1 MSFST
6 KDTILDYCKLNNIEV
21 SEETAQSFETLSD
34 MLVEFNSHTNVTALK
49 TREDIAV
56 KHFADS
62 LAVLKYD
69 LIKKNASVIDIGCG
83 AGFPGLPVKMLR
95 PDIKITFVDS
105 TAKKLKFTCS
115 VAQAFGMTDVE
126 TCPERAEEL
135 VAKGKREKYDVAV
148 SRAVASLPVLVEL
161 VLPYVKVGGCFV
173 AYKSSI
179 EADVNNK
186 DSELSRALG
195 GIKKLGGKVE
205 NVLDASLPDIA
216 DEAQKHS
223 LIVIRKTGKTP
234 DSFPRRYAQIVKKP
248 L

>member
-1 MSFST
+1 MEFST
-6 KDTILDYCKLNNIEV
+6 KDAILNYCNLNSIEIA
-21 SEETAQSFETLSD
+21 EETAEGFEKLSD
-34 MLVEFNSHTNVTALK
+34 MLLEFNAHTNVTALK
-49 TREDIAV
+49 TREDIAI

-69 LIKKNASVIDIGCG
+69 LIKKDAKVIDIGCG
-83 AGFPGLPVKMLR
+83 AGFPGLPIKMLR

-105 TAKKLKFTCS
+105 TAKKLKFTSS
-115 VAQAFGMTDVE
+115 VAKEFSMTDVE
-126 TCPERAEEL
+126 TCPDRAEEL

-179 EADVNNK
+179 ESDVNNK
-186 DSELSRALG
+186 ESELSKALG

-205 NVLDASLPDIA
+205 EILDASLPGA
-216 DEAQKHS
+216 NDETQKHS

-234 DSFPRRYAQIVKKP
+234 DSLPRRYAVMLKKP

>member
-6 KDTILDYCKLNNIEV
+6 KQAILDYCILNNIEI
-21 SEETAQSFETLSD
+21 SEDTAQKFEALSD
-34 MLVEFNSHTNVTALK
+34 ELEKFNAHTNVTALK
-49 TREDIAV
+49 TREDIAI

-69 LIKKNASVIDIGCG
+69 LIKKNANVIDIGCG

-105 TAKKLKFTCS
+105 TAKKLKFTSS
-115 VAQAFGMTDVE
+115 VAELFEMSDVE
-126 TCPERAEEL
+126 VCPERAEEL
-135 VAKGKREKYDVAV
+135 VSKGKREKYDVAL

-161 VLPYVKVGGCFV
+161 VLPFVKVGGCFV
-173 AYKSSI
+173 AYKSSL
-179 EADVNNK
+179 EADTANK
-186 DSELSRALG
+186 ESELSKAMG

-205 NVLDASLPDIA
+205 AVLDASLPGA
-216 DEAQKHS
+216 NDETQKHS
-223 LIVIRKTGKTP
+223 LIVIRKTSRTP

>member
-6 KDTILDYCKLNNIEV
+6 KKAILDYCNKNNIAVDEQ
-21 SEETAQSFETLSD
+21 TAEQFETLSD
-34 MLVEFNSHTNVTALK
+34 MLIEFNSHTNVTALK
-49 TREDIAV
+49 TKEDIAL
-56 KHFADS
+56 KHFIDS

-69 LIKKNASVIDIGCG
+69 LIKKNALVVDIGCG

-95 PDIKITFVDS
+95 PDVKMTFVDS
-105 TAKKLKFTCS
+105 TAKKLKFTSS
-115 VAQAFGMTDVE
+115 VAESFSMTDVE
-126 TCPERAEEL
+126 VCPDRAEEL

-161 VLPYVKVGGCFV
+161 VLPYVKQGGCFV
-173 AYKSSI
+173 AYKSSV

-186 DSELSRALG
+186 DSELSRALS

-205 NVLDASLPDIA
+205 NVLDATLDTVS

-234 DSFPRRYAQIVKKP
+234 DSLPRRYAVIVKKP

>member
-6 KDTILDYCKLNNIEV
+6 KDAILDYCKLNGIEISDDV
-21 SEETAQSFETLSD
+21 AEKFETLSD
-34 MLVEFNSHTNVTALK
+34 MLLEFNSHTNVTALK
-49 TREDIAV
+49 TREDIAI

-83 AGFPGLPVKMLR
+83 AGFPGLPIKMLR
-95 PDIKITFVDS
+95 PDIKITCVDS
-105 TAKKLKFTCS
+105 TAKKLKFTNS
-115 VAQAFGMTDVE
+115 VAEAFSMTDVE
-126 TCPERAEEL
+126 TCPDRAEEL

-148 SRAVASLPVLVEL
+148 SRAVASLPVLCEL
-161 VLPYVKVGGCFV
+161 VLPYIKTGGCFV

-186 DSELSRALG
+186 DSELSKAMG

-205 NVLDASLPDIA
+205 GILDASLPGTN
-216 DEAQKHS
+216 DETQKHS

-234 DSFPRRYAQIVKKP
+234 DSFPRRYAQILKKP

>member
-6 KDTILDYCKLNNIEV
+6 TDTILDYCKLNNIDI
-21 SEETAQSFETLSD
+21 SQETAEGFEKLSD
-34 MLVEFNSHTNVTALK
+34 MLLEFNSHTNVTALK

-95 PDIKITFVDS
+95 DDIKITFVDS
-105 TAKKLKFTCS
+105 TAKKLRFTNS
-115 VAQAFGMTDVE
+115 VAEAFGMSDVE

-161 VLPYVKVGGCFV
+161 VLPFVKAGGCFV

-179 EADVNNK
+179 EADINNK
-186 DSELSRALG
+186 ESELSKSLN
-195 GIKKLGGKVE
+195 GIKRLGGKVE
-205 NVLDASLPDIA
+205 DILDASLPGVN
-216 DEAQKHS
+216 DETQKHS
-223 LIVIRKTGKTP
+223 LIVIRKVGKTP
-234 DSFPRRYAQIVKKP
+234 IEFPRRYAQIVKKP

>member
-6 KDTILDYCKLNNIEV
+6 KDTILNYCKLNGIEI
-21 SEETAQSFETLSD
+21 SEETAEKFEVLSD
-34 MLVEFNSHTNVTALK
+34 MLLEFNSHTNVTALK
-49 TREDIAV
+49 TREDVAV

-105 TAKKLKFTCS
+105 TAKKLKFTNS
-115 VAQAFGMTDVE
+115 VADAFSLTDVE

-173 AYKSSI
+173 AYKSSL
-179 EADVNNK
+179 EADTNNK
-186 DSELSRALG
+186 DSELSKALS

-205 NVLDASLPDIA
+205 AVLDASLPDCN

-234 DSFPRRYAQIVKKP
+234 DSLPRRYAVIVKKP

>member
-6 KDTILDYCKLNNIEV
+6 KQAILDYCSLNNIEI
-21 SEETAQSFETLSD
+21 SEDTAQKFEALSD
-34 MLVEFNSHTNVTALK
+34 ELEKFNAHTNVTALK
-49 TREDIAV
+49 TREDIAI

-69 LIKKNASVIDIGCG
+69 LIKKNANVIDIGCG

-105 TAKKLKFTCS
+105 TAKKLKFTSS
-115 VAQAFGMTDVE
+115 VAELFEMSDVE
-126 TCPERAEEL
+126 VCPERAEEL
-135 VAKGKREKYDVAV
+135 VSKGKREKYDVAL

-161 VLPYVKVGGCFV
+161 VLPFVKVGGCFV
-173 AYKSSI
+173 AYKSSL
-179 EADVNNK
+179 EADTANK
-186 DSELSRALG
+186 ESELSKSMS

-205 NVLDASLPDIA
+205 AVLDASLPGA
-216 DEAQKHS
+216 NDETQKHS
-223 LIVIRKTGKTP
+223 LIVIRKTSRTP

>member
-6 KDTILDYCKLNNIEV
+6 KDTILNYCKLNNIEV
-21 SEETAQSFETLSD
+21 SEETAEKFETLSD
-34 MLVEFNSHTNVTALK
+34 MLLEFNSHTNVTALK

-69 LIKKNASVIDIGCG
+69 LIKKDAKVIDIGCG

-105 TAKKLKFTCS
+105 TAKKLKFTNS
-115 VAQAFGMTDVE
+115 VAEAFGMTDVE

-186 DSELSRALG
+186 ESELSKAIS
-195 GIKKLGGKVE
+195 GIKRLGGKVE
-205 NVLDASLPDIA
+205 NILDASLPDIA
-216 DEAQKHS
+216 DEAQRHS

-234 DSFPRRYAQIVKKP
+234 DGFPRRYAQIVKKP

>member
-1 MSFST
+1 MEFST
-6 KDTILDYCKLNNIEV
+6 SGAILEYCKNKGIEI
-21 SEETAQSFETLSD
+21 SEKTAEDFEILSD

-49 TREDIAV
+49 TKEDIAV

-62 LAVLKYD
+62 LAVLSYD
-69 LIKKNASVIDIGCG
+69 LIPRGAKVIDIGCG

-105 TAKKLKFTCS
+105 TAKKLRFTSS
-115 VAQAFGMTDVE
+115 VAERFAMTDVE
-126 TCPERAEEL
+126 VCPDRAEEL

-148 SRAVASLPVLVEL
+148 SRAVASLPVLCEL
-161 VLPYVKVGGCFV
+161 VLPYVKQGGCFV
-173 AYKSSI
+173 AYKSSA
-179 EADVNNK
+179 EADVSNK
-186 DSELSRALG
+186 ESELSKAQA

-205 NVLDASLPDIA
+205 SVLDASLPGA
-216 DEAQKHS
+216 NDETWRHS

-234 DSFPRRYAQIVKKP
+234 ENFPRRYSVIVKKP